1 MREDKPGVLSWPVSP
16 STFKKGANSG
26 GRPDSSDRVQPR
38 RKSQGLKASNSRP
51 SPTRAKEKPAG
62 LSRASG
68 LHLRCE
74 RGTEALGIFDVTADI
89 FSAEPVAALWDW
101 TLAIGPPGKAWRPTV
116 PDRGG
121 LAVADGP
128 QRSPSPRCARAV
140 CGGYWFIAPTTAA
153 VIRLPSAGMAG
164 LMISGSPILKRVL
177 SAQHCGAF
185 PAFAG
190 GCVSIS
196 CCEGLSASAQVS
208 RSDLERTQSVVT
220 RPRGRNAATAYP
232 DRFPFGSD

>member
-1 MREDKPGVLSWPVSP
+1 M
-16 STFKKGANSG
+16 
-26 GRPDSSDRVQPR
+26 GRQILPTGSNRA
-38 RKSQGLKASNSRP
+38 KNQGLKASNSRS

-68 LHLRCE
+68 LHLRCK

-128 QRSPSPRCARAV
+128 
-140 CGGYWFIAPTTAA
+140 
-153 VIRLPSAGMAG
+153 
-164 LMISGSPILKRVL
+164 
-177 SAQHCGAF
+177 
-185 PAFAG
+185 
-190 GCVSIS
+190 
-196 CCEGLSASAQVS
+196 
-208 RSDLERTQSVVT
+208 
-220 RPRGRNAATAYP
+220 
-232 DRFPFGSD
+232 